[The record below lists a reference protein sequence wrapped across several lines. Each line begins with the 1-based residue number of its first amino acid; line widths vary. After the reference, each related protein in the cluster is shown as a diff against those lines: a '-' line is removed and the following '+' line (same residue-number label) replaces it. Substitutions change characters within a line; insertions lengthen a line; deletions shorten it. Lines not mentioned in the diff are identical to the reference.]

1 MSREQIK
8 KARKIVLKIGTKALF
23 NPFFKDKDLKK
34 LIKEIVSYKKK
45 GYEFIIVS
53 SGAVFC
59 GMEKLKLKNKP
70 KSLRKKQALASIG
83 QNILMNKWAN
93 TFKQHNIPVSQVLF
107 TYDIVE
113 NRQRFVCTQNCF
125 SEIKEYNAIPI
136 VNEND
141 SISVEELN
149 FGDNDNL
156 SVFTSL
162 LIDADLLILFT
173 DIDGIFNK
181 NPHKYKNAKRI
192 SYIKKIDESIF
203 AQVEDKES
211 DVSKGGM
218 KSKLHSAK
226 HAIDAGISV
235 VIANGKNFALDEI
248 LKAKDVGTFIEPKKG
263 KGKEKRN
270 WLIFNEKIKGKIF
283 VDNGAKKAI
292 LENRKS
298 LLPIG
303 ITRVTGEFSKGA
315 VIGVFD
321 EVSKLFA
328 RGISFYSNSEIEKT
342 KGLSTKKIQ
351 KIFNNKTYA
360 EVIDRNNMIIL
371 RRALHN

>member
-1 MSREQIK
+1 MKKDRSFIK
-8 KARKIVLKIGTKALF
+8 KARRIVLKIGTNAIF
-23 NPFFKDKDLKK
+23 NPLFKEEDLKR
-34 LIKEIVSYKKK
+34 LIDEIVTYKKK

-53 SGAVFC
+53 SGAIFC
-59 GMEKLKLKNKP
+59 GMKKLNLENRP

-83 QNILMNKWAN
+83 QNILMEKWVKA
-93 TFKQHNIPVSQVLF
+93 FEKHNISVSQVLF

-125 SEIKEYNAIPI
+125 SAIREYGAIPI

-156 SVFTSL
+156 SVFTAL

-173 DIDGIFNK
+173 DTNGIFNK

-192 SYIKKIDESIF
+192 SHINKIDESIF
-203 AQVEDKES
+203 NQIEDKES

-226 HAIDAGISV
+226 YAIDSGVGV
-235 VIANGKNFALDEI
+235 VIADGKKPMLDDI
-248 LKAKDVGTFIEPKKG
+248 LKTYDIGTFIEPKKD
-263 KGKEKRN
+263 KKKSKKN

-283 VDNGAKKAI
+283 VDEGAKKSI
-292 LENRKS
+292 LEKRTS

-303 ITRVTGEFSKGA
+303 VTKVSGNFIKGE
-315 VIGVFD
+315 VVGVFD
-321 EVSKLFA
+321 AKNKIFA
-328 RGISFYSNSEIEKT
+328 RGISFYSNNEIDKIKGLKT
-342 KGLSTKKIQ
+342 KNIQ
-351 KIFNNKTYA
+351 TLLDNKTPP
-360 EVIDRNNMIIL
+360 EIIDRNNMIIII
-371 RRALHN
+371 